1 MDAKG
6 GEEVGESSITR
17 SSIKD
22 FDVISRLGSGSFGTV
37 FKVRRRIDSVL
48 YVLKSVR
55 IVELS
60 FKEQSEAI
68 NEVTILAQMDS
79 DYVVKYYDSFIGSD
93 CLYIVMEY
101 CNKGDL
107 QNLIKKAKERSLSS
121 FNSNVAWNISLQ
133 VILGLH
139 YLHKKK
145 ILHRDLKSAN
155 VFLMKHNDSTNPY
168 FQVKIGD
175 LGVAKLLETSTA
187 FAQTIVGTPYY
198 LSPELCSDQP
208 YRDKSD
214 CWALGVLVYECCT
227 FKHPFEARNQCA
239 LIWKIIEGQF
249 KPPSPSTTSPEM
261 SNLILW
267 LLQKDPK
274 NRPTIKELLCEDVVR
289 EKLIE
294 HGIDIP
300 EDILECPVTY
310 NIKRHYIESP
320 ENISDATYSSNSED
334 IYSSSDKL
342 ESKRYDSGEQL
353 QSKYGNSYDNS
364 MAKSLAATSM
374 VGKNDITINNAQIT
388 NRLSDEDMIV
398 TKVINPAVGTFGLP
412 TKRSNNNQQQIKANN
427 KANSVTTNVIRGD
440 RVRGLQSKRIISET
454 ALNRYQVKVSAT
466 TSAIKKPKTPF
477 ISTDGTG
484 ESNQCATKGE
494 DNTLSC
500 NNYSDEK
507 HTISAAEFDKENG
520 DSIDN
525 LDNFAQAKD
534 VQSEEK
540 SVNNSES
547 YEEYE
552 DDFEEYTEDS
562 SIPGSVNKNQ
572 IDITTD
578 NKNGDEVDDDTE
590 LWNTIISGTEQG
602 DSYDVPDGYLDEID
616 GVSDD
621 DNNNFN
627 DNELFLSSDDDEL
640 HHLYAL
646 ISDAHGRALHSLGKE
661 LFQRVY
667 ELCEKHMVQQIDD
680 NNDNNLFLEEL
691 EQILCARNEDDVAD
705 EQTNLTSACEAV
717 FSVKVL
723 LALEFKLKKLEQDNE
738 IKSHK

>member
-1 MDAKG
+1 MDSKG
-6 GEEVGESSITR
+6 GEEAVESITR

-155 VFLMKHNDSTNPY
+155 VFLMKHNDNSNPY

-214 CWALGVLVYECCT
+214 CWALGVLIYECCT

-239 LIWKIIEGQF
+239 LIWKIIEGHF

-274 NRPTIKELLCEDVVR
+274 NRPTIKDLLCEDVVR

-300 EDILECPVTY
+300 EDIKECPVTY
-310 NIKRHYIESP
+310 NIKRQYVELP
-320 ENISDATYSSNSED
+320 ENISENTTSTSNSED
-334 IYSSSDKL
+334 INIYSSNDKL
-342 ESKRYDSGEQL
+342 ESKRYDNDEHL
-353 QSKYGNSYDNS
+353 QSKSDYNNNS
-364 MAKSLAATSM
+364 LVATIA
-374 VGKNDITINNAQIT
+374 VDKNDIQIT
-388 NRLSDEDMIV
+388 NRLSDEDMIA

-427 KANSVTTNVIRGD
+427 KANSITTNVIRGD
-440 RVRGLQSKRIISET
+440 RVRGLQSKRIVSET

-466 TSAIKKPKTPF
+466 TSAIKKPKTPI
-477 ISTDGTG
+477 ISTQSTSED
-484 ESNQCATKGE
+484 SQYVSKDE
-494 DNTLSC
+494 DNAPSW

-507 HTISAAEFDKENG
+507 NTLTAVNLDKENG
-520 DSIDN
+520 FSTSDH

-552 DDFEEYTEDS
+552 DDFEEYTEDN
-562 SIPGSVNKNQ
+562 SITGSGNKKKAN
-572 IDITTD
+572 DTMSD
-578 NKNGDEVDDDTE
+578 KKNDEADDDTE
-590 LWNTIISGTEQG
+590 LWNTIISGTDQG
-602 DSYDVPDGYLDEID
+602 DNHDVADNNLDEID
-616 GVSDD
+616 DVSDD
-621 DNNNFN
+621 YYDNEN

-667 ELCEKHMVQQIDD
+667 ELCEKHMIQQIDD
-680 NNDNNLFLEEL
+680 TNDNNRFLEEL
-691 EQILCARNEDDVAD
+691 EQILCARNEDGIAD
-705 EQTNLTSACEAV
+705 DQTNLTSACEAV

-723 LALEFKLKKLEQDNE
+723 LALEFKLKKLEEDNE
-738 IKSHK
+738 SKSHK

>member
-1 MDAKG
+1 MDSKG
-6 GEEVGESSITR
+6 GEDVVESITR

-155 VFLMKHNDSTNPY
+155 VFLMKHNDNSNPY

-214 CWALGVLVYECCT
+214 CWALGVLIYECCT

-239 LIWKIIEGQF
+239 LIWKIIEGYF

-274 NRPTIKELLCEDVVR
+274 NRPTIKDLLCEDVVR
-289 EKLIE
+289 EKLTE

-300 EDILECPVTY
+300 DDIMECPVTY
-310 NIKRHYIESP
+310 NIKRQYVELP
-320 ENISDATYSSNSED
+320 ENISENTTSTSNSED
-334 IYSSSDKL
+334 INIYSSNDKL
-342 ESKRYDSGEQL
+342 ESKRYDNDEQL
-353 QSKYGNSYDNS
+353 QSKSDNNNH
-364 MAKSLAATSM
+364 SLVATIA
-374 VGKNDITINNAQIT
+374 VDKNDIQIT
-388 NRLSDEDMIV
+388 NRLSDEDMIA

-427 KANSVTTNVIRGD
+427 KANSITTNVIRGD
-440 RVRGLQSKRIISET
+440 RVRGLQSKRIVSET

-466 TSAIKKPKTPF
+466 TSAIKKPKTPI
-477 ISTDGTG
+477 ISSQNTSEDI
-484 ESNQCATKGE
+484 QYVAKDE
-494 DNTLSC
+494 DNVPSW

-507 HTISAAEFDKENG
+507 NALSIVNLDKENG
-520 DSIDN
+520 FSTSDH

-552 DDFEEYTEDS
+552 DDFEEYTEDN
-562 SIPGSVNKNQ
+562 SITGSGNKKKAN
-572 IDITTD
+572 DTMSD
-578 NKNGDEVDDDTE
+578 KKNDEADDDTE
-590 LWNTIISGTEQG
+590 LWNTIISGTDQG
-602 DSYDVPDGYLDEID
+602 DNHYLADNNLDEID
-616 GVSDD
+616 DVIDD
-621 DNNNFN
+621 YYDNEN

-667 ELCEKHMVQQIDD
+667 ELCEKHMIQQIDD
-680 NNDNNLFLEEL
+680 TNDNNRFLEEL
-691 EQILCARNEDDVAD
+691 EQILCARNEDGIAD
-705 EQTNLTSACEAV
+705 DQTNLTSACEAV

-723 LALEFKLKKLEQDNE
+723 LALEFKLKKLEEDNE
-738 IKSHK
+738 SKSHK